1 MEKKE
6 IIFWVSAG
14 LNFIGF
20 LIFGWFL
27 KNNLLINGDDG
38 GKWAWLVV
46 WMIIIAILISFLW
59 LLTNQK
65 RWAVGA
71 LGICML
77 ALLFVVGFKIEI
89 LITFLLAFLLLMS
102 ATWQVAKE
110 KISRTKVLLWPMLK
124 AGLPSVFTA
133 LSLIVAI
140 VFYFG
145 PEAHRGIK
153 RQLTVPEG
161 LLRIVEKPIGAL
173 IQQEVGGTDGVKFS
187 FDMTIDDLILA
198 SMQQH
203 SEINIQQ
210 EASKDPEIKKQVDEQ
225 LQEARVSIA
234 KQFGYGGVINGQ
246 DKLIDIVPT
255 VMAQKI
261 EGFMGSYS
269 QYMPA
274 VFAGGVFLILKGLSF
289 IFVWLTVLF
298 VWLIFKL
305 LLAIK
310 IITIK
315 EEQAVKESIE

>member
-38 GKWAWLVV
+38 SKWAWLVV

-71 LGICML
+71 LGVCML
-77 ALLFVVGFKIEI
+77 ALLLAVGFKIEI

-102 ATWQVAKE
+102 ATWRVAKE
-110 KISRTKVLLWPMLK
+110 RLSRTKVLLWPILK

-145 PEAHRGIK
+145 PEAQRGIK
-153 RQLTVPEG
+153 SQLKVPEG
-161 LLRIVEKPIGAL
+161 LLRIIEKPIGAL
-173 IQQEVGGTDGVKFS
+173 IQQEVGGANGMKFS
-187 FDMTIDDLILA
+187 FDMTIDDLVIA
-198 SMQQH
+198 AIQQH
-203 SEINIQQ
+203 SEIDIKQ
-210 EASKDPEIKKQVDEQ
+210 AAKDSKVKKQLDAQ
-225 LQEARVSIA
+225 LLEARQGLA

-246 DKLIDIVPT
+246 DKLIDIVST

-261 EGFMGSYS
+261 EGLMGPYS

-274 VFAGGVFLILKGLSF
+274 VFAGGVFLILKGFSF
-289 IFVWLTVLF
+289 IFVWIASLLA
-298 VWLIFKL
+298 WLIFKL
-305 LLAIK
+305 LLAVK
-310 IITIK
+310 IISIK
-315 EEQAVKESIE
+315 EEPATRETII